1 MILLKPPSRETKQRR
16 KGSSVSVVEASDLQ
30 SEESPA
36 ADQDDDWDELVES
49 IEGIVLT
56 AEADE
61 AAAN

>member
-1 MILLKPPSRETKQRR
+1 MKPPSLETKQRR
-16 KGSSVSVVEASDLQ
+16 KGSSVSVVEASDLP

>member
-1 MILLKPPSRETKQRR
+1 MKPPSLETKQRR
-16 KGSSVSVVEASDLQ
+16 KGSSVSVVEASDLP

-56 AEADE
+56 AEAVE
-61 AAAN
+61 AAAS